1 MEQRPVPAEIPTLTT
16 LARAKINLCL
26 LLGPLRDDGYHE
38 VATVIMPVD
47 LADVVTIQPSLTG
60 SDEVVCPGVDGDNLA
75 AKAVRLFREHSGWDG
90 PAVRLT
96 IDKRV
101 PVAAGMGGGSGD
113 AEAALRLVAAVA
125 GNTDEHLLG
134 RIAPLLGAD
143 VPAMLA
149 GVTCLATGLGEV
161 LEPLPAPAE
170 AHLIVLPAAAGL
182 STPRVFGKA
191 AELGLRR
198 SASELEQAA
207 ARVRNVAAVRGWAMP
222 ADTLGINDPG
232 AAAVEL
238 SSEVGAALTAG
249 VEAGAD
255 SVFVT
260 GSGPTVIA
268 MFGGSDAQSRRDAA
282 LAALTPRTPP
292 AIACAP
298 SRGSATIE
306 EVA

>member
-1 MEQRPVPAEIPTLTT
+1 VSPDIPSLKT
-16 LARAKINLCL
+16 LARAKVNICL

-38 VATVIMPVD
+38 VATVIVPVD
-47 LADVVTIQPSLTG
+47 LADVVTIQPSPSG

-113 AEAALRLVAAVA
+113 AAAALRLVAAVA
-125 GNTDEHLLG
+125 GNTDEALLG
-134 RIAPLLGAD
+134 KIAPLLGAD

-170 AHLIVLPAAAGL
+170 AQLLVLPAATGL
-182 STPRVFGKA
+182 STPQVFAKA

-198 SASELEQAA
+198 TASELEHAALRARGRAGAGGWEMPAGLLGLNDLGTAA
-207 ARVRNVAAVRGWAMP
+207 A
-222 ADTLGINDPG
+222 
-232 AAAVEL
+232 EL
-238 SSEVGAALTAG
+238 SSEVGESLVTGAE
-249 VEAGAD
+249 VGAD

-268 MFGGSDAQSRRDAA
+268 MFTGAEAESRRDAA
-282 LAALTPRTPP
+282 LAAVKSRTPA

-298 SRGSATIE
+298 SSGSATIE